1 MIKYIHEINNIL
13 NDFLEPFECTAVF
26 DKDFAYYSKS
36 NTITYSLLVLDSSEK
51 TFSNFVK
58 GLFPEIT
65 ADVFLWSFL
74 HELGHNMTE
83 DDFDD
88 KEWARYRID
97 AASCSNDYEY
107 YNLPIEKA
115 ATAWAGEYML
125 NHTEEVAILWN
136 KLSSVIADFYEKLE
150 G

>member
-1 MIKYIHEINNIL
+1 MEEYINKITNIL
-13 NDFLEPFECTAVF
+13 NDFLEPFDCTAEF
-26 DKDFAYYSKS
+26 GKDFAYYSND
-36 NTITYSLLVLDSSEK
+36 NTITYSLLVIDSCEK
-51 TFSNFVK
+51 TFSKFCK
-58 GLFPEIT
+58 ILFPEIT

-88 KEWARYRID
+88 KEWIQYRID
-97 AASCSNDYEY
+97 AVSCSNDYQY

-125 NHTEEVAILWN
+125 THTEEVAILWN
-136 KLSSVIADFYEKLE
+136 KLSSTIAEFYEKLE